1 MSYDE
6 ALRAHQEHL
15 QVGMRNREFFDADK
29 LTREVPDPYVSPEED
44 TGPGTRLTH
53 AELDAAERE
62 LAGKYGRVRVNDM
75 IHLTHAESGLGRSEN
90 ERHAVLGQVV
100 LALRSGEKAVP
111 VHRIAR
117 LEGTVLELARQ
128 QGTVFGGPA
137 EDEEEVRLSA
147 PAAGLTQE
155 TRAMAMSAGQDSADD
170 IAARNPEIFLAH
182 PSKSGVKVTTR
193 TRAHASDLED
203 YEDPRDT
210 RQPARGGKMH
220 PEVERILR
228 KHGLY
233 FGDMNQSHPP
243 RSPAQRER
251 GQRRAERSG
260 A

>member
-1 MSYDE
+1 M
-6 ALRAHQEHL
+6 AL
-15 QVGMRNREFFDADK
+15 
-29 LTREVPDPYVSPEED
+29 
-44 TGPGTRLTH
+44 
-53 AELDAAERE
+53 
-62 LAGKYGRVRVNDM
+62 
-75 IHLTHAESGLGRSEN
+75 
-90 ERHAVLGQVV
+90 
-100 LALRSGEKAVP
+100 
-111 VHRIAR
+111 
-117 LEGTVLELARQ
+117 
-128 QGTVFGGPA
+128 
-137 EDEEEVRLSA
+137 
-147 PAAGLTQE
+147 
-155 TRAMAMSAGQDSADD
+155 SAGQDSAGD

-182 PSKSGVKVTTR
+182 PSKSGVKVTTK
-193 TRAHASDLED
+193 TRAHSNQLPD